1 MVIMSQESDRDDDD
15 NKEDFNIGLYD
26 DELKGDIKKGESI
39 SEKEK
44 WSSGSANSDGR
55 NKEDNIIQDFYPE
68 SNEMSPSHEP

>member
-15 NKEDFNIGLYD
+15 NHNIGLYD

-44 WSSGSANSDGR
+44 WSSGSANSDPR
-55 NKEDNIIQDFYPE
+55 TNEENII
-68 SNEMSPSHEP
+68 